1 MRSHRYDFQ
10 LQDLARVIGPP
21 LVAMSLFAALAHGL
35 AALRV
40 LPPPRPTLDTD
51 RTILVHQVEA
61 SRSPQAAEVVLIG
74 DSSCLMDVSALEL
87 GRRLGHPALN
97 LGTLSYLDLNA
108 YAALVQEYARAN
120 PGRLRVLVLLLHP
133 EALRRASPESY
144 YVGLLQDLLKQKVAS
159 ANGDYLHGEAVG
171 LLGLGYVRD
180 CCLARVLPV
189 PLTGA
194 FGRRYGF
201 TTDLDKYL
209 KLHGGSLVEPETKR
223 SFRGNAEYRLAAS
236 LQKASRAF
244 RAAVPPGCKLVAG
257 ITPAPVE
264 FVRPIYRQDYA
275 VMLEQWSQ
283 WLRADAALRGL
294 PATLPGR
301 YFAKTTHLN
310 EGGMAVYT
318 SLVASNLAGLDL
330 LDVLK
335 IEN

>member
-1 MRSHRYDFQ
+1 MRSHSYDFRCK
-10 LQDLARVIGPP
+10 DLARVIGPP

-35 AALRV
+35 TALHV

-74 DSSCLMDVSALEL
+74 DSSCLMDVSAPAL

-97 LGTLSYLDLNA
+97 LGTLSYLDLKA
-108 YAALVQEYARAN
+108 YGALVQECARAN

-144 YVGLLQDLLKQKVAS
+144 YVGLLQDLLKQKVS
-159 ANGDYLHGEAVG
+159 RANGDLHGEVVA
-171 LLGLGYVRD
+171 LLGLGYFRD

-189 PLTGA
+189 PLAGA
-194 FGRRYGF
+194 FGCRYGF

-209 KLHGGSLVEPETKR
+209 TLHGGSLVEPETKP
-223 SFRGNAEYRLAAS
+223 FGGNAEYRLAAS
-236 LQKASRAF
+236 LQNAGRAF

-257 ITPAPVE
+257 ITPAPEE
-264 FVRPIYRQDYA
+264 FVRPTYRQDYPA
-275 VMLEQWSQ
+275 MLEQWSQ

-318 SLVASNLAGLDL
+318 SLVASNLGMLHL
-330 LDVLK
+330 LDSLS
-335 IEN
+335 IEH